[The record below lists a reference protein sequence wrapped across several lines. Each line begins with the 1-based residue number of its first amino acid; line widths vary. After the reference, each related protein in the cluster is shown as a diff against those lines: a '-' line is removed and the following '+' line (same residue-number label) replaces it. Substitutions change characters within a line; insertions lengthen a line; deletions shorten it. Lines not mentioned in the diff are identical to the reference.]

1 MMPVYL
7 YVHAPLFDYIKRQIL
22 SMYPWIKVG

>member
-7 YVHAPLFDYIKRQIL
+7 YVHAQILDYIKRLIS